1 MQGHH
6 ASAGSHIK
14 SGAKLLR
21 ETLYDQ
27 RNGVLQHQVLGSKS
41 HMDSYAPLE
50 VLVGIFAGLDSELRM
65 VRDFSSARLGSTM
78 ADAYRVD
85 DWRREGQVL

>member
-6 ASAGSHIK
+6 ASAGFHIR

-41 HMDSYAPLE
+41 HIDSYAPLE
-50 VLVGIFAGLDSELRM
+50 VLTRIFAGLDSQLTI
-65 VRDFSSARLGSTM
+65 VRGFSCVPPDST
-78 ADAYRVD
+78 
-85 DWRREGQVL
+85 VLMHPE